1 MPSST
6 DDAGRAGAGDRD
18 AAPPAEETPTLTT
31 PASEAPGYETRD
43 ANTRGVL
50 GFLAVLFVVVNLVLF
65 VTWRLFRYYEVA
77 ERSPV
82 PASSFADQRQL
93 PPAPDLAVNGPED
106 FQKMYAEQQQKLD
119 SYAWEDR
126 QAGVV
131 RVPIERAMD
140 LLLEKGLPVMPSAAQ
155 GQSAAG
161 TFAPKSR
168 ASGSSASSA
177 VYRDSPRRDDQ

>member
-6 DDAGRAGAGDRD
+6 DDAGRTGAGAT
-18 AAPPAEETPTLTT
+18 PP
-31 PASEAPGYETRD
+31 SRAPGYETRD

-50 GFLAVLFVVVNLVLF
+50 GFLAFLFVVLNLVLLG
-65 VTWRLFRYYEVA
+65 TWSLFRYYAVA

-93 PPAPDLAVNGPED
+93 PPAPDLEVNGRVD
-106 FQKMYAEQQQKLD
+106 FQKIYAEQQQELE

-140 LLLEKGLPVMPSAAQ
+140 LLLQKGLPVMPAATE
-155 GQSAAG
+155 GQSTAG
-161 TFAPKSR
+161 NLLPKR
-168 ASGSSASSA
+168 RVSGASASSA
-177 VYRDSPRRDDQ
+177 AYRDASKRDDQ